1 MIVDV
6 IGEPAVLEQLA
17 EECAELCQVALKK
30 ARVLRKENPT
40 PKKLNEVQENF
51 IEEIADVL
59 NCIHILV
66 SAKDFE
72 QIENI
77 GISKLIRWENR
88 LKGVKK

>member
-1 MIVDV
+1 MIIEQ

-30 ARVLRKENPT
+30 ARILRKENPT
-40 PKKLNEVQENF
+40 PKKLDEVQENF

-66 SAKDFE
+66 SAKDYE
-72 QIENI
+72 EIQKI
-77 GISKLIRWENR
+77 GMCKLVRWENR
-88 LKGVKK
+88 LKRG